1 MVMLCGTHTSK
12 HVDALENVQRRA
24 TTCRCIPSLKGLS
37 YVDRLK
43 KLQLP
48 TLVYRRAR
56 GDMIETFKILNQYDP
71 DVTPKLR
78 LHAHTITRGHTQKLS
93 KLRANKNPR
102 KSIFS
107 PSGYVTC
114 GIAFLGMLLNLK
126 MSFNLK
132 NDLIYCGRTL
142 NLNLI
147 IRSLPRTAPTHQMLE
162 DTTRSWT

>member
-1 MVMLCGTHTSK
+1 MVMLCGTHISSK

-24 TTCRCIPSLKGLS
+24 TRCIPSLKGLS

-78 LHAHTITRGHTQKLS
+78 LHAHTITRGHAQKLS

-102 KSIFS
+102 KHFFTFRICNMWNS
-107 PSGYVTC
+107 
-114 GIAFLGMLLNLK
+114 
-126 MSFNLK
+126 
-132 NDLIYCGRTL
+132 
-142 NLNLI
+142 
-147 IRSLPRTAPTHQMLE
+147 Q
-162 DTTRSWT
+162 SWACC